1 LLKESNRRYNAGMI
15 ETILFI
21 LILFILFNF
30 TEYKA
35 MMWGWKHGG
44 FLGAMRMMV
53 AIIVRLFLGLFIK
66 G

>member
-1 LLKESNRRYNAGMI
+1 MI